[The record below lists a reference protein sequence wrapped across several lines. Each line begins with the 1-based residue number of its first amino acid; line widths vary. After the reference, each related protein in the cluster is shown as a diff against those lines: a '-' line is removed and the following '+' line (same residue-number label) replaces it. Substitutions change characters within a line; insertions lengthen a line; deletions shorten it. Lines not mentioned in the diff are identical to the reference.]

1 MTDEELMLDAKAGKI
16 DCISVLYD
24 RYHTRLYNF
33 FLQQTHDQSQSK
45 DLTQIVFERVIK
57 YREKYVEQGRFTSW
71 IYTVARNVHM
81 DLYRKKRE
89 DLPGAAVIHAI
100 ADRQIEVNDDS
111 INDKELEDKDHLKK
125 AMKHLRPEQRE
136 LIWLSRYEKLKYAE
150 IAHILGSTEGAV
162 KIKIH
167 RSMKDLKTQ
176 FFKIRQHELGR

>member
-1 MTDEELMLDAKAGKI
+1 MTDEELMLQAKAGKL
-16 DCISVLYD
+16 DGISVLYD

-57 YREKYVEQGRFTSW
+57 YRGRYVQQGRFTAW
-71 IYTVARNVHM
+71 IYAIARNVHL

-100 ADRQIEVNDDS
+100 ADSQIEENHDR
-111 INDKELEDKDHLKK
+111 EEDKYHLEK
-125 AMKHLRPEQRE
+125 AMKYLRPEQRE

-162 KIKIH
+162 KVKIH
-167 RSMKDLKTQ
+167 RSMKDLKTE